1 MPGGDAEG
9 DHDATQHLDRLGA
22 ALREDAFERLRV
34 RVLPHREQ
42 IREARLRQRRAHDPE
57 TAADDEPTR
66 QGAPPSRLDE
76 DDGVVAVDEEPGG
89 RAHHLRNGAGD
100 EHRRGVVKGRGRMP
114 RARRDDGAPR
124 PVEVDDV
131 RRHGALFDPA
141 SYTLGIAAYDDD
153 GVERAGEVR
162 LPT

>member
-1 MPGGDAEG
+1 MLDDGAVLEAARDDA
-9 DHDATQHLDRLGA
+9 A
-22 ALREDAFERLRV
+22 ALA
-34 RVLPHREQ
+34 
-42 IREARLRQRRAHDPE
+42 
-57 TAADDEPTR
+57 EPDV
-66 QGAPPSRLDE
+66 GVVGVE

-89 RAHHLRNGAGD
+89 WAHHLRNGAGD

-131 RRHGALFDPA
+131 RGHGALFDPA
-141 SYTLGIAAYDDD
+141 SHTLGIAAYDDD